1 MHIHPTTIFFRII
14 VVFAIISGI
23 MLSLFS
29 IPSIL
34 AVQIRNEQTVPTA
47 PSQFP
52 ITVNPQNKTIVENA
66 QIDAFFASPQSPF
79 QAAALNSGD
88 TLWHVFEWVAT
99 SIADAPWYQGIAA
112 ANAPRFVTIKPGMR
126 KEQVA
131 SIFAKELSWNAKQQ
145 KEFMTAS
152 ASSTLPLIEG
162 SFSPGVYTVTVG
174 MTPKETQALVNERFT
189 TDILSHYGPE
199 IAKQVPL
206 NQALII
212 ASLIQR
218 ETIGTNDMRL
228 VSGVIWNR
236 LFINMNLQIDAT
248 LQYAKANMKAT
259 TSWWPKVVPADA
271 YLRSAHNTYL
281 NPGLPPSPIAN
292 PSVAAVIAAL
302 NPIKTSC
309 LFYFNDQNGNILCTN
324 TYAQHVALL
333 KKYYGQGK

>member
-1 MHIHPTTIFFRII
+1 MHIHPTTIFFRVI
-14 VVFAIISGI
+14 VVIGAISGV
-23 MLSLFS
+23 MLFLFS

-34 AVQIRNEQTVPTA
+34 ATQIRNEQTVPVA
-47 PSQFP
+47 PDQFP

-66 QIDAFFASPQSPF
+66 QVNAFFASPQSPF
-79 QAAALNSGD
+79 QAAAGNSGD

-112 ANAPRFVTIKPGMR
+112 ADAPRFVTIKPGMR

-131 SIFAKELSWNAKQQ
+131 SIFAKELSWNTKQQ
-145 KEFMTAS
+145 KEFMTVS

-162 SFSPGVYTVTVG
+162 SFSPGMYAVTVG
-174 MTPKETQALVNERFT
+174 MTPKEAQTLVNERFT
-189 TDILSHYGPE
+189 SDILSHYGPTVAE
-199 IAKQVPL
+199 HVPL
-206 NQALII
+206 SQALII

-218 ETIGTNDMRL
+218 ETIGTSDMRL
-228 VSGVIWNR
+228 VSGIIWNR

-248 LQYAKANMKAT
+248 LQYAKATMKTT

-281 NPGLPPSPIAN
+281 NSGLPPTPIAN

-309 LFYFNDQNGNILCTN
+309 LFYFNDPHGNILCTN
-324 TYAQHVALL
+324 SYAEHVALL